1 MRKLACFFALV
12 AMLFCASA
20 VDARNGWQ
28 GCCSW
33 HGGIA
38 GYCSNGRMVCNDGT
52 LSPSCLCD
60 DFLDG
65 PESWPVNK
73 VIKRGNW
80 RSVQDGYNLKM
91 TMETSYNGDTSS
103 GLSFSLSTST
113 GTAPYAYSGYVTIN
127 NTKFYICTQV
137 TIPYKYYDESK
148 PSRVLYSI
156 DGGNY
161 IEINIDRLSKSESSD
176 NVYVYFYANDFLEFY
191 YGLRRGN
198 VIRFKLENAG
208 GWSWIEYSLSGFSY
222 VYDRTI
228 SYISS
233 VF

>member
-1 MRKLACFFALV
+1 MRKLVSFFV
-12 AMLFCASA
+12 PVVMLFCASA

-33 HGGIA
+33 HGGVA
-38 GYCSNGRMVCNDGT
+38 GYCQNGRMVCIDGT

-60 DFLDG
+60 DSLDG
-65 PESWPVNK
+65 PESWLVNK
-73 VIKRGNW
+73 VIRRGDW
-80 RSVQDGYNLKM
+80 ISTQDGYNLKM
-91 TMETSYNGDTSS
+91 TMQTSYNGDSSS
-103 GLSFSLSTST
+103 GLSFSLTTST
-113 GTAPYAYSGYVTIN
+113 GTAPYAFSGYVTISHM
-127 NTKFYICTQV
+127 KFYICTQV
-137 TIPYKYYDESK
+137 TIPYKYYDKSK

-161 IEINIDRLSKSESSD
+161 IGLNIDRLSKYESSD
-176 NVYVYFYANDFLEFY
+176 NVYIYFCAKDFLEFY

-198 VIRFKLENAG
+198 IIRFKIENVG
-208 GWSWIEYSLSGFSY
+208 GCSWIEYSLSGFSY
-222 VYDRTI
+222 VYDSTI